1 MKSTKC
7 DKGNTSELPYP
18 KLMIDDV
25 GVVVLMSK
33 HGVGVVLNSSSV
45 YHLLGT
51 SGDNWYM
58 NNFKDYSGT
67 ITLENSNDH

>member
-18 KLMIDDV
+18 KLMINTIGDV
-25 GVVVLMSK
+25 IFMASPCDGVVVYS
-33 HGVGVVLNSSSV
+33 GGCG
-45 YHLLGT
+45 LGIFSNEWNT
-51 SGDNWYM
+51 AYLE
-58 NNFKDYSGT
+58 DYSGT

>member
-18 KLMIDDV
+18 KLMVNNVGDV
-25 GVVVLMSK
+25 IFMTSSCDGVVVWGSR
-33 HGVGVVLNSSSV
+33 
-45 YHLLGT
+45 LGILSNGWNT
-51 SGDNWYM
+51 AYLE
-58 NNFKDYSGT
+58 DYSGT